1 MYFNFPNNLKMDNFK
16 RSIYAAK
23 AKGAFEKAKM
33 KCTYHGDF
41 DPPKEKHV
49 QTLLW
54 TLQGQNMQT
63 TPESAFG
70 SMTQR
75 LIDSHWCSVLK
86 ALIVFHRG
94 IDQVGPG
101 YASRVAD
108 LNLSLASFNDPS
120 EKGAAHSRMIQEYY
134 AYVKAKAHNHSRRNS
149 ALLAPQAERAKFFS
163 KLDGN
168 ELVREIGYLNNQLA
182 CLVKIGPTADLALRN
197 YNLKVTQN
205 AVGFILKD
213 GAPLYRTLD
222 LGISQLIEGFDMI
235 DPDSIEVAI
244 DHYKKF
250 EQNTNTLKKFFQLG
264 SMLSNAVGIAPP
276 KFTQRSREV
285 LASLSSY
292 AGDVNPEL
300 AVSLSD
306 VKMSKEELEM
316 QKQMLAQFEEEKQK
330 KDRERKE
337 SEELMGEEI
346 DEIMPKPPQ
355 QVAEAPQAMP
365 QQPQAPPQ
373 PSAIDIVMNAFNQP
387 APGAAPNPA
396 QPDLTGM
403 GGMNPGQQNPAM
415 MQAMMQQFMTQQAMM
430 GGNPMMTNPM
440 MTNPMMPNPMMTNP
454 AMMQNPMMTNPMM
467 PNPMMTNPPMMGN
480 QAQPNIRSNIDPNSA
495 PIGQLGNLNQPHQ
508 ISGGL
513 FGNQPAAAPAN
524 PSANPFGDPF
534 SSAPAPSS
542 NQPQQHKQ
550 TDPFGNLPGP
560 SNQGS
565 SNSHNLL

>member
-1 MYFNFPNNLKMDNFK
+1 MDNFK
-16 RSIYAAK
+16 RSIFAAK

-33 KCTYHGDF
+33 KATYHGDF
-41 DPPKEKHV
+41 EPPKEKHV

-108 LNLSLASFNDPS
+108 LNLNLAGFNDPS

-149 ALLAPQAERAKFFS
+149 ALLAPQSERAKFFS

-197 YNLKVTQN
+197 YNLKITQN
-205 AVGFILKD
+205 AVGYILKD

-222 LGISQLIEGFDMI
+222 LGISQLIESFGMI
-235 DPDSIEVAI
+235 DPESIEVAI

-250 EQNTNTLKKFFQLG
+250 EQNANTLKKFFQLG
-264 SMLSNAVGIAPP
+264 AMLSNAVGISPP
-276 KFTQRSREV
+276 KFTTRSREV
-285 LASLSSY
+285 LQSLSSY
-292 AGDVNPEL
+292 AGEVNPEL
-300 AVSLSD
+300 AVQLSD

-316 QKQMLAQFEEEKQK
+316 QKQMLAQFEEEKKK
-330 KDRERKE
+330 KDIERKQ
-337 SEELMGEEI
+337 SEELMG
-346 DEIMPKPPQ
+346 DEIEESKPEPPPVQQMPQ
-355 QVAEAPQAMP
+355 QAAPPQAMP

-373 PSAIDIVMNAFNQP
+373 PSAADIVMAAYNQP
-387 APGAAPNPA
+387 TAPASNPG
-396 QPDLTGM
+396 QPDLSAM
-403 GGMNPGQQNPAM
+403 GMNPGQMNPQQM
-415 MQAMMQQFMTQQAMM
+415 AMMQQFMTQQAMM
-430 GGNPMMTNPM
+430 GNPMMTNPM
-440 MTNPMMPNPMMTNP
+440 MTNPMMG
-454 AMMQNPMMTNPMM
+454 NPMMTNPMM
-467 PNPMMTNPPMMGN
+467 GNPMMTNPMMGNPMAGNPMAGNPMPNPMMGN
-480 QAQPNIRSNIDPNSA
+480 QPPVRSNIDPNTA
-495 PIGQLGNLNQPHQ
+495 PVGQLGNMNQPPQ
-508 ISGGL
+508 QSGGL
-513 FGNQPAAAPAN
+513 FGNQPPAAAN
-524 PSANPFGDPF
+524 PGSNPFGDPF
-534 SSAPAPSS
+534 SSAPAS
-542 NQPQQHKQ
+542 NQQKSPNQY
-550 TDPFGNLPGP
+550 DPFGNLPGA
-560 SNQGS
+560 SNQTN
-565 SNSHNLL
+565 NSHNLL